1 MFSSELHA
9 NALHMRQFMTG
20 GQTIVQHGHPAERLC
35 NKVSRVSVFAVGI
48 RSIIFSTRGPSGHQ
62 AGRLSRPDISEIKMD
77 FYGSRRESGGSLSY
91 QKVDIKT
98 KERNGSAN
106 LLPATNRAT
115 VSRHITITGYE
126 HDNPESC
133 LRRWNM
139 EITKMAAVCE
149 LVSAN

>member
-1 MFSSELHA
+1 
-9 NALHMRQFMTG
+9 
-20 GQTIVQHGHPAERLC
+20 
-35 NKVSRVSVFAVGI
+35 
-48 RSIIFSTRGPSGHQ
+48 
-62 AGRLSRPDISEIKMD
+62 MD

-98 KERNGSAN
+98 KERNDSAN
-106 LLPATNRAT
+106 LLPATHRAT

>member
-1 MFSSELHA
+1 MQKKQSSW
-9 NALHMRQFMTG
+9 QFMTC

-35 NKVSRVSVFAVGI
+35 NKVSLLSVFAVGI

-62 AGRLSRPDISEIKMD
+62 AGRLSRPDISQIKMD

-98 KERNGSAN
+98 KDWNGSAN
-106 LLPATNRAT
+106 LLPPSNRGT

-149 LVSAN
+149 LVSAD